1 MLTLL
6 KITVHRCALC
16 LWDSQWAVRGCAV
29 WYSDKV
35 SSISLH
41 LTYSFK
47 QYNHGLKYVAG
58 SSDDTIDL
66 CKRYFKSFTVIT
78 DPNKGMLNLLQ
89 AGILLFTV
97 LRQWERVRI
106 QDLDLSRMLLGC
118 RCPLITQIRGQ
129 TSKSSLAFKLG
140 REINKFKL
148 CLLHTRAFKTYVCK
162 WALLW
167 LARICIVA
175 FRLLTFEY
183 VNVWLWAGHV
193 LMS

>member
-1 MLTLL
+1 MP
-6 KITVHRCALC
+6 
-16 LWDSQWAVRGCAV
+16 
-29 WYSDKV
+29 SDTQTRV

-97 LRQWERVRI
+97 LRLYSEK
-106 QDLDLSRMLLGC
+106 G
-118 RCPLITQIRGQ
+118 
-129 TSKSSLAFKLG
+129 
-140 REINKFKL
+140 
-148 CLLHTRAFKTYVCK
+148 
-162 WALLW
+162 
-167 LARICIVA
+167 VA
-175 FRLLTFEY
+175 FRTWISRECCWD
-183 VNVWLWAGHV
+183 VGV
-193 LMS
+193 L